1 MINDAYKKDIKSIC
15 KELKVNLNGLNSKQV
30 RINKQIYGKNILNE
44 SRKKTKIEIFFSQF
58 KNIMVILLFIVGF
71 LSLFNAIFTM
81 GDFLEP
87 IVIIST
93 SIINCIMGYL
103 QESKA
108 EDALGKLKKYSQDY
122 VSVKRNGKFKN

>member
-108 EDALGKLKKYSQDY
+108 EDALGKLKKYSQI
-122 VSVKRNGKFKN
+122 SRNTEK

>member
-108 EDALGKLKKYSQDY
+108 EDALGKLKVLIGFDP
-122 VSVKRNGKFKN
+122 FL